1 MLVHPLGQV
10 CDMDKILNICK
21 KYNLLLIEDNCES
34 IGAKYKNKFSGTFG
48 KFSSISL
55 YQSHHIS
62 AVEGGLILTDDNYY
76 ADILRSMRANGWLR
90 EVRNTKTKKKIY
102 YTK

>member
-1 MLVHPLGQV
+1 MLVHPLGHV
-10 CDMDKILNICK
+10 CEMEKINKLCK

-34 IGAKYKNKFSGTFG
+34 IGAKYKG
-48 KFSSISL
+48 KFSEHLASFHLFL

-62 AVEGGLILTDDNYY
+62 SVEGGLILTDDNYY

-90 EVRNTKTKKKIY
+90 EVTNSNTKKIY
-102 YTK
+102 FRK

>member
-1 MLVHPLGQV
+1 M
-10 CDMDKILNICK
+10 
-21 KYNLLLIEDNCES
+21 
-34 IGAKYKNKFSGTFG
+34 
-48 KFSSISL
+48 

-90 EVRNTKTKKKIY
+90 EVTNQNLGIILMVY
-102 YTK
+102 LHI